1 MRWSY
6 WPHWPA
12 VPRPQYQT
20 GKCDWKIKIFE
31 IKLIVLLRAG
41 GPAWPASEAEL
52 LEIPSVEEGTVVP
65 PPPTPPPRP
74 STASTHY
81 TQTTD

>member
-1 MRWSY
+1 M
-6 WPHWPA
+6 
-12 VPRPQYQT
+12 
-20 GKCDWKIKIFE
+20 E
-31 IKLIVLLRAG
+31 LLATL
-41 GPAWPASEAEL
+41 AWPASEAEL

>member
-1 MRWSY
+1 MLEGELVGRVWQCL
-6 WPHWPA
+6 A
-12 VPRPQYQT
+12 VSGSVSPEE
-20 GKCDWKIKIFE
+20 KNE
-31 IKLIVLLRAG
+31 MELLATL
-41 GPAWPASEAEL
+41 AWPASEAEL

>member
-1 MRWSY
+1 MSGSVS
-6 WPHWPA
+6 PEE
-12 VPRPQYQT
+12 
-20 GKCDWKIKIFE
+20 KNE
-31 IKLIVLLRAG
+31 MELLATL
-41 GPAWPASEAEL
+41 AWPASEAEL